1 MITAKKST
9 VQRAAAAPGARC
21 TAVPAAQFSFDEL
34 AAIYNQTRIDYIVP
48 MPMNGKRMA
57 EYVGWYDVDLAS
69 SVVTLNADGAIAAV
83 GMLGL
88 RGSRAWITRLG
99 VIPHQRQHGV
109 GQFTLEMLLEAA
121 RQRGAT
127 AAQLEV
133 IEGNEP
139 ARQLFLK
146 LGFHERRRLL
156 VTRRAPA
163 PVEAPPADVT
173 RLDAA
178 AIAAHLAG
186 RTDTPSW
193 IDATPSL
200 LNAGSL
206 EGLRITLPDGVSGWI
221 VFRPSMFQI
230 THAALGGDP
239 QHPDLTAALLAHMHA
254 GWPLFDTRIE
264 NIPADTPRWPGF
276 ARLGYVET
284 FRRIEMLLTL

>member
-9 VQRAAAAPGARC
+9 VQRAVAPGARC
-21 TAVPAAQFSFDEL
+21 SAVPAAQFSFDEL
-34 AAIYNQTRIDYIVP
+34 AAIYNQTRVDYIVP

-69 SVVTLNADGAIAAV
+69 SVVTLNADGAIAAI

-88 RGSRAWITRLG
+88 RGSQAWITRLG

-146 LGFHERRRLL
+146 LGFREQRRLL

-163 PVEAPPADVT
+163 PVEAPPADVA

-206 EGLRITLPDGVSGWI
+206 EGLRVTLPDGASGWI